1 MLEFEMDVAATDLV
15 ARTIE
20 GTMVPYGEVANIGG
34 ADYRFQPGSVK
45 LARQRTPLLVDHNRG
60 DPVGVLA
67 ELVESDAGLLARFR
81 VDPTPAGDTALVQA
95 ASGSRGSLSIGA
107 EVDDALELEG
117 VNEVAAAR
125 VFEVSLTALGAFD
138 GANVTRVAAS
148 MVDESGGQ
156 DPDHP
161 ANEPDEP
168 KPDEPYYDPNPDQT
182 TIDQPDPDDAPPTAP
197 PSPTEG
203 GTVEATKTAPV
214 ILADR
219 QPKPNELKAGEL
231 VTLMIRAQ
239 RGERDAV
246 RYLEAALA
254 ETISTDVTG
263 LLPPQYE
270 KTILGGKAVPR
281 TLYGVFGGRPLPG
294 VGLAVNKPKWTTP
307 PAGTWAAN
315 VDADATSSKVVIG
328 SQAASILRWDWAGA
342 ISWVVVERS
351 DPSIVD
357 EIYAEAVQDFYNDVE
372 IKIKDQMVAAA
383 GTADASDTLGEGLAA
398 FHLKSNGKT
407 PEIVLMAPDAFGKLA
422 DANQLNSS
430 VAAGTPSATGTLQT
444 TWAGLPVAVSGALP
458 ATSRFLATR
467 RAIDARTTEPVRL
480 TANAIGALNVELA
493 VVGEALFDTDYPS
506 EIMLLT
512 AAA

>member
-34 ADYRFQPGSVK
+34 ADYRFAPGSVK

-156 DPDHP
+156 NPDHP
-161 ANEPDEP
+161 ANEPDPE
-168 KPDEPYYDPNPDQT
+168 EPNPDQT
-182 TIDQPDPDDAPPTAP
+182 TIDDDPDEPPTEAP
-197 PSPTEG
+197 STPTEG
-203 GTVEATKTAPV
+203 SKTVEATKTAPV

-219 QPKPNELKAGEL
+219 QPKPNELNAGEL
-231 VTLMIRAQ
+231 VKVHIRAQ
-239 RGERDAV
+239 RGERDAI
-246 RYLEAALA
+246 RYLEAALT
-254 ETISTDVTG
+254 ETLSTDVTG

-270 KTILGGKAVPR
+270 KNVLGGKEFPR
-281 TLYGVFGGRPLPG
+281 VLYEVFGGRPLPG
-294 VGLAVNKPKWTTP
+294 VGLAINKPKWTTP
-307 PAGTWAAN
+307 PNGAWAAN

-357 EIYAEAVQDFYNDVE
+357 EIYAEAVQDFYSDVE

-383 GTADASDTLGEGLAA
+383 GTADASDTLGEGIAA

-407 PEIVLMAPDAFGKLA
+407 PDVVLMAPDQFGKLA

-430 VAAGTPSATGTLQT
+430 VAAGAPSATGTLKT

-458 ATSRFLATR
+458 AGSRFLATR

-493 VVGEALFDTDYPS
+493 VVGEALFDTDRPT